1 MEPPVVSDSCT
12 HYQGMKFPGPY
23 YMAIARS
30 VDVRYYLS
38 MAEGAYGTPLKA
50 NIPDVVAVTKL
61 AVNPGSEIDA
71 TK

>member
-1 MEPPVVSDSCT
+1 MEPPLVSDSCT
-12 HYQGMKFPGPY
+12 YYQGMKFPGPY